1 MMISNIYYV
10 LCSIV
15 VMEDLTGYQVMRS
28 NIVKGVID
36 LRAINEVMVAIATM
50 HRMTVQEVLG
60 RGEHQKLCEV
70 FK

>member
-1 MMISNIYYV
+1 
-10 LCSIV
+10 
-15 VMEDLTGYQVMRS
+15 MEDLTGYQVMRS

-36 LRAINEVMVAIATM
+36 LRAINEVMVSIATM

-60 RGEHQKLCEV
+60 RTEHQKLCEE